1 MFRKGR
7 FFAGIVIAVLGIMTF
22 GVPLAS
28 NAESGAAADGNGHW
42 NTVSMP
48 TVFVTI
54 VVGIFALGQGY
65 SLFAIK
71 QMDKRM
77 AQMDITI
84 NNRIG
89 EMDKRINDRLSEIDL
104 RMHER
109 FTLVEARFTQV
120 DARLTQVE
128 ERFTQLDNRL
138 EARFAQVD
146 ARFTQVEGRFTQL
159 DNRLEARFAQVDIR
173 LDKLNQNYI
182 DHLAQH
188 T

>member
-1 MFRKGR
+1 MATVFAIDKELITCSEKDDV
-7 FFAGIVIAVLGIMTF
+7 FAGIVIAVLAIMTF

-28 NAESGAAADGNGHW
+28 YAESGAAAGGNGQW

-71 QMDKRM
+71 QMDRRM

-109 FTLVEARFTQV
+109 FTLVEARFTQ
-120 DARLTQVE
+120 R
-128 ERFTQLDNRL
+128 
-138 EARFAQVD
+138 
-146 ARFTQVEGRFTQL
+146 
-159 DNRLEARFAQVDIR
+159 
-173 LDKLNQNYI
+173 
-182 DHLAQH
+182 
-188 T
+188 

>member
-7 FFAGIVIAVLGIMTF
+7 FFAGIVIAVLAIMTF
-22 GVPLAS
+22 VVPLAS
-28 NAESGAAADGNGHW
+28 NAESGAAAGGNGHW

-65 SLFAIK
+65 SLFSIK
-71 QMDKRM
+71 QMDRRM

-109 FTLVEARFTQV
+109 FTLVEARFAEIDARFAQV
-120 DARLTQVE
+120 DLRFAQVE

-146 ARFTQVEGRFTQL
+146 ARFTQVEERFTQL
-159 DNRLEARFAQVDIR
+159 DNRLEA
-173 LDKLNQNYI
+173 LHK
-182 DHLAQH
+182 
-188 T
+188 

>member
-1 MFRKGR
+1 MFRMFRKKR
-7 FFAGIVIAVLGIMTF
+7 FFAGIVIAVLAIMTF
-22 GVPLAS
+22 VVPLAS
-28 NAESGAAADGNGHW
+28 NAESGAAAGGNGHW

-71 QMDKRM
+71 QMDRRM

-120 DARLTQVE
+120 E

-146 ARFTQVEGRFTQL
+146 ARFTQVEERFTQL
-159 DNRLEARFAQVDIR
+159 DNRLEARFTQVDTR

-182 DHLAQH
+182 DHLKHHVQDK
-188 T
+188 

>member
-1 MFRKGR
+1 MRKQFLLTGT
-7 FFAGIVIAVLGIMTF
+7 AISILVIIAFVATPAL
-22 GVPLAS
+22 
-28 NAESGAAADGNGHW
+28 NAESGAAAGGNGHW

-71 QMDKRM
+71 QMDRRM

-84 NNRIG
+84 TNRIG

-109 FTLVEARFTQV
+109 FTLVEARLQ
-120 DARLTQVE
+120 R
-128 ERFTQLDNRL
+128 
-138 EARFAQVD
+138 
-146 ARFTQVEGRFTQL
+146 
-159 DNRLEARFAQVDIR
+159 
-173 LDKLNQNYI
+173 
-182 DHLAQH
+182 
-188 T
+188 